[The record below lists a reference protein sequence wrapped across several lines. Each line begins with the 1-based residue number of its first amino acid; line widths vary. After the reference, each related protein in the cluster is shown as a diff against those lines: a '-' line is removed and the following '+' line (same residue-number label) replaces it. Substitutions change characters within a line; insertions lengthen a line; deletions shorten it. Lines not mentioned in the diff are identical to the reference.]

1 MAEHEKVETL
11 SNKVTTRLKDILDN
25 DFPNRESAAIVVGK
39 DKDMISRY
47 ASGKSV
53 PPFDAIIKIAKFA
66 NVSLDWLAFGRGE
79 KYEKNN
85 SSLPSDVK
93 KIKVY
98 DIPSFPKTAF
108 GMQKKAERECWKSQM
123 RNKLG
128 GGKEYLFDSLPD
140 SAKDYILSKQIGTS
154 SDIVKVETPVQ
165 KLPIDI
171 NELKPYQRD
180 VTDARAL
187 ILKELD
193 QLSTVYGGINNAI
206 CKFQELINADELNE
220 DLKNALIK
228 ANAKSGG
235 RPVKIS
241 RATIFNWRKAVKE
254 NGTILA
260 LAQKEIKEAEWPAW
274 GDALLKLWQR
284 PQKPSLASCLETLN
298 KNLPAAE
305 MPSYSAAQRFLKK
318 LPPLIFNKG
327 RYGSRELKKFKA
339 YVSRDT
345 SGKLSADGCLYRRR
359 PHFRR

>member
-1 MAEHEKVETL
+1 MIKQYYSISELLTL
-11 SNKVTTRLKDILDN
+11 
-25 DFPNRESAAIVVGK
+25 
-39 DKDMISRY
+39 
-47 ASGKSV
+47 
-53 PPFDAIIKIAKFA
+53 
-66 NVSLDWLAFGRGE
+66 
-79 KYEKNN
+79 
-85 SSLPSDVK
+85 
-93 KIKVY
+93 

-154 SDIVKVETPVQ
+154 SDIVKVETSVQ

-180 VTDARAL
+180 VIDARAL

-220 DLKNALIK
+220 DLKNALVR

-298 KNLPAAE
+298 KNLPATE

-345 SGKLSADGCLYRRR
+345 SISQKAKWKPSAENALKTESNV
-359 PHFRR
+359 

>member
-1 MAEHEKVETL
+1 MIKQYYSISELLTL
-11 SNKVTTRLKDILDN
+11 
-25 DFPNRESAAIVVGK
+25 
-39 DKDMISRY
+39 
-47 ASGKSV
+47 
-53 PPFDAIIKIAKFA
+53 
-66 NVSLDWLAFGRGE
+66 
-79 KYEKNN
+79 
-85 SSLPSDVK
+85 
-93 KIKVY
+93 

-154 SDIVKVETPVQ
+154 SDIVKVETSVQ

-180 VTDARAL
+180 VIDARAL

-220 DLKNALIK
+220 DLKNALVR

-260 LAQKEIKEAEWPAW
+260 LAQKEIKEVSIIPRGVAGGYTMYKTNEDKYYISKTEMEEKLVALLGGRAAEKIALNDISTGASNDIEVATEIAKNMIVKYGMSENLRPISINTERDPYELQMLGERF
-274 GDALLKLWQR
+274 GDAIGAEVKVLLDTAYTRAQ
-284 PQKPSLASCLETLN
+284 SLIINNMDKLN
-298 KNLPAAE
+298 KVAE
-305 MPSYSAAQRFLKK
+305 ALLEKEVISAEEFQE
-318 LPPLIFNKG
+318 LIK
-327 RYGSRELKKFKA
+327 
-339 YVSRDT
+339 
-345 SGKLSADGCLYRRR
+345 
-359 PHFRR
+359 